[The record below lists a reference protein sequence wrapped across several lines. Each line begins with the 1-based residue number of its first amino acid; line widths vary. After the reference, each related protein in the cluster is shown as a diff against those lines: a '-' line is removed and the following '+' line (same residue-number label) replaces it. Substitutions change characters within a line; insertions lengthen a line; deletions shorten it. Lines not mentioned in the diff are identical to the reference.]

1 MAVLIDTNIAIHL
14 RDGDPQVAARM
25 DGLAEPPFISIVTL
39 VELEGGV
46 HSKPVLAAKRRAALD
61 ILLGGV
67 VVLPFDD
74 ADARAYALIVSALG
88 YSRPLILDRMI
99 AATALV
105 HDLLLITMNG
115 ADFRDVPELKLE
127 VWELPRKS

>member
-14 RDGDPQVAARM
+14 RDGDPQVAARIA
-25 DGLAEPPFISIVTL
+25 GLAEPPFISIVTL

-46 HSKPVLAAKRRAALD
+46 HLKSVLAAKRRAALD

-67 VVLPFDD
+67 VVLPFED
-74 ADARAYALIVSALG
+74 ADARAYALIVSTLG

-115 ADFRDVPELKLE
+115 ADFRDVPGLKLE
-127 VWELPRKS
+127 VWELPRAA

>member
-1 MAVLIDTNIAIHL
+1 M
-14 RDGDPQVAARM
+14 
-25 DGLAEPPFISIVTL
+25 
-39 VELEGGV
+39 
-46 HSKPVLAAKRRAALD
+46 
-61 ILLGGV
+61 
-67 VVLPFDD
+67 LPFED
-74 ADARAYALIVSALG
+74 ADARAYTLIVSTLG

-127 VWELPRKS
+127 VWDLPRTA

>member
-14 RDGDPQVAARM
+14 RDGDPAVSDRM
-25 DGLAEPPFISIVTL
+25 AGLSERPFISIVTL

-46 HSKPVLAAKRRAALD
+46 YSKPALAAKRRAALD
-61 ILLGGV
+61 ILLDRLIA
-67 VVLPFDD
+67 LPFDD
-74 ADARAYALIVSALG
+74 ADARAYASIVSACG

-105 HDLLLITMNG
+105 HGLVLITMNG
-115 ADFRDVPELKLE
+115 GDFRDVPGLRLE
-127 VWELPRKS
+127 TWDVSPGS

>member
-14 RDGDPQVAARM
+14 RDGDPQVAARIAE
-25 DGLAEPPFISIVTL
+25 LAEPPFISIVTL

-46 HSKPVLAAKRRAALD
+46 HSKQALAAKRRAALD

-74 ADARAYALIVSALG
+74 ADARAYAVIVSALG

-115 ADFRDVPELKLE
+115 ADFRDVPGLKLE
-127 VWELPRKS
+127 VWELPCTA